1 MHASAPAQDPAGA
14 AAQQPAAASSSAGSS
29 SAASSPA
36 GSRTALAG
44 FLLAIGSAAS
54 FALSGIFA
62 SALMQS
68 GWSAGAATT
77 ARITF
82 SSIVLLGPTLV
93 LMRGRWD
100 LVRRAW
106 GQLLVFGLLAVA
118 GCQLAFFLAVQFI
131 APSLALLIEFTGPV
145 MLVVWMWARSR
156 VAPSWLT
163 LAGAGIAVLGVVAI
177 SGVLAGVALH
187 PLGIAFAL
195 VAAAGNAA
203 YYATGAASDH
213 GIPTLPFVGL
223 GLLVAAI
230 PLLLA
235 GATGILPFEISSAPA
250 IIAGV
255 SLSPWLVVAGMV
267 LISTVLSYLLGVAA
281 SRRLGATVSSFTGY
295 SEPLFGIVWT
305 IALLAVVPTPLQWLG
320 AALIV
325 AGVVTVKAGELRRS
339 RALRAAPV
347 QRRPTA

>member
-1 MHASAPAQDPAGA
+1 MMHPSASARLA
-14 AAQQPAAASSSAGSS
+14 AAPT
-29 SAASSPA
+29 
-36 GSRTALAG
+36 TAVTG

-62 SALMQS
+62 SALMQA

-77 ARITF
+77 ARITL
-82 SSIVLLGPTLV
+82 SAIVLLGPTVV

-100 LVRRAW
+100 LVRRALP
-106 GQLLVFGLLAVA
+106 QLLVFGVLAVA

-131 APSLALLIEFTGPV
+131 PPSLALLIEFTGPV
-145 MLVVWMWARSR
+145 MLMLWMWTRSR
-156 VAPSWLT
+156 TAPSSVT
-163 LAGAGIAVLGVVAI
+163 LVGAGVAVLGVVSI
-177 SGVLAGVALH
+177 SGVLAGVSLH

-223 GLLVAAI
+223 GLCVGAV
-230 PLLLA
+230 PLILA
-235 GATGILPFEISSAPA
+235 GAIGVLPFAVSSAPA
-250 IIAGV
+250 TIAGV
-255 SLSPWLVVAGMV
+255 SLPPWAVVAGMV

-295 SEPLFGIVWT
+295 SEPLFGIAWT
-305 IALLAVVPTPLQWLG
+305 IVLLAVVPTSLQWLG
-320 AALIV
+320 AGRIV
-325 AGVVTVKAGELRRS
+325 AGVITVKIGELRQS
-339 RALRAAPV
+339 RALRRAPV
-347 QRRPTA
+347 VPE

>member
-1 MHASAPAQDPAGA
+1 MMLASRRARTNVAPQD
-14 AAQQPAAASSSAGSS
+14 
-29 SAASSPA
+29 SAAV
-36 GSRTALAG
+36 TG

-62 SALMQS
+62 SALMQA
-68 GWSAGAATT
+68 GWSAGAAVTV
-77 ARITF
+77 RIGF
-82 SSIVLLGPTLV
+82 SAIVLLGPTVV

-106 GQLLVFGLLAVA
+106 PQLLVFGVLAVA

-131 APSLALLIEFTGPV
+131 PPSLALLIEFTGPV
-145 MLVVWMWARSR
+145 MLVFWMWARSR
-156 VAPSWLT
+156 NAPSLVT
-163 LAGAGIAVLGVVAI
+163 LAGAAIAVLGVVSI
-177 SGVLAGVALH
+177 SGVLAGVSLH

-223 GLLVAAI
+223 GLLIGSV

-235 GATGILPFEISSAPA
+235 GAIGVLPFAVTTTPA
-250 IIAGV
+250 SIAGV
-255 SLSPWLVVAGMV
+255 EAHPLLIVAGMV

-305 IALLAVVPTPLQWLG
+305 ILLLAVVPTGLQWLG

-325 AGVVTVKAGELRRS
+325 AGVITVKVGELRTA
-339 RALRAAPV
+339 RAKRRAADPNLV
-347 QRRPTA
+347 GAARKV

>member
-1 MHASAPAQDPAGA
+1 MHTNAPAPLA
-14 AAQQPAAASSSAGSS
+14 AAPRPAQN
-29 SAASSPA
+29 
-36 GSRTALAG
+36 TAVVG

-62 SALMQS
+62 SALMQA

-77 ARITF
+77 ARIAF
-82 SSIVLLGPTLV
+82 SAIVLLGPTLA

-106 GQLLVFGLLAVA
+106 PQLLVFGVLAVA
-118 GCQLAFFLAVQFI
+118 GCQLAFFLAVQYI
-131 APSLALLIEFTGPV
+131 PPSLALLIEFTGPV
-145 MLVVWMWARSR
+145 MLVFWMWARSR
-156 VAPSWLT
+156 IAPSWLT
-163 LAGAGIAVLGVVAI
+163 LTGAGIAVLGVVAI
-177 SGVLAGVALH
+177 SGVLAGVSLH

-195 VAAAGNAA
+195 IAAAGNAA

-223 GLLVAAI
+223 GLLIGSV
-230 PLLLA
+230 PLIIA
-235 GATGILPFEISSAPA
+235 GAIGVLPFTISSAPA
-250 IIAGV
+250 SIAGV
-255 SLSPWLVVAGMV
+255 SVSPWLVVAGMV

-305 IALLAVVPTPLQWLG
+305 IVLLAVVPTPLQWLG

-325 AGVVTVKAGELRRS
+325 AGVITVKAGELRQTR
-339 RALRAAPV
+339 RRRRAA
-347 QRRPTA
+347 AAAS

>member
-1 MHASAPAQDPAGA
+1 MMHASAPAP
-14 AAQQPAAASSSAGSS
+14 PAAA
-29 SAASSPA
+29 PN
-36 GSRTALAG
+36 TAIAG

-62 SALMQS
+62 SALMQA

-77 ARITF
+77 ARIAF
-82 SSIVLLGPTLV
+82 SAIVLLWPTIV

-106 GQLLVFGLLAVA
+106 PQLLVFGVLAVA
-118 GCQLAFFLAVQFI
+118 GCQLAFFLAVQYI
-131 APSLALLIEFTGPV
+131 PPSLALLIEFTGPV
-145 MLVVWMWARSR
+145 MLMLWMWARSR
-156 VAPSWLT
+156 VAPSWVT
-163 LAGAGIAVLGVVAI
+163 LAGAGIAVLGVVSI
-177 SGVLAGVALH
+177 SGVLAGVSLH

-223 GLLVAAI
+223 GLLIGAV
-230 PLLLA
+230 PLIVA
-235 GATGILPFEISSAPA
+235 GAIGVLPFAVTSTPTT
-250 IIAGV
+250 IAGV
-255 SLSPWLVVAGMV
+255 SLPPWIVVAGMV

-305 IALLAVVPTPLQWLG
+305 IVLLAVVPTPLQWLG
-320 AALIV
+320 SALIV
-325 AGVVTVKAGELRRS
+325 TGVITVKAGELRQS
-339 RALRAAPV
+339 RA
-347 QRRPTA
+347 QRRARVLAE